1 MSARCF
7 VRSFPGSLKMA
18 LVLLPALLL
27 AACHGDGSSSAA
39 PPVIQAQVSAAQG
52 GTFTDNPANPLVSLA
67 IPAGALSE
75 DARLTVT
82 PVAGPPAPGANQTPA
97 SSAFT
102 ISLTSVSGAPLTIGG
117 DLVLE
122 LAAAPAPVHPQLGE
136 IAKLSGTQWER
147 LRANFFRSADN
158 TVVALVAEPNGTF
171 RAIHRTLQT
180 AGGPGAAAGFDVFMH
195 ETFGNEEF
203 FGGVLGLHTVL
214 NDLLPTEAVAL
225 GVQIDLAKVP
235 ADIADVMTGT
245 DLNAKDAALAN
256 PVATQRLLKAG
267 AIVGVRGVFA
277 TADPNDLTL
286 ISAGITCALC
296 HQNVTPTTFQ
306 LSAGPTALP
315 IGPLEV
321 DGKANVAMA
330 AGAIIAATPFA
341 AVAGQATVD
350 LLNSWGPGRFDI
362 RALPDNPLEDNAD
375 NPTGNP
381 PLWNFVDMEAQGY
394 LFGYDGLF
402 VGENALASQ
411 AEAVYDLVMHAN
423 GAFGTA
429 SGNLPPALRITPP
442 QSLLDA
448 LAAAE
453 TAAPGNDLDTQ
464 KLLDL
469 QTWMRSLA
477 SPPPGAFDE
486 ALAEEG
492 FRLFFGRANCHVCH
506 NTADL
511 TDAAGSL
518 FTFTLGP
525 TPGELSGGIKVPG
538 LRGVSQSA
546 PYLHD
551 HSLATLAEVVALLAT
566 LGDPIPALTA
576 DEQTALVE
584 FLKSL

>member
-1 MSARCF
+1 MSARYF
-7 VRSFPGSLKMA
+7 VPSFSDFQKISLIL
-18 LVLLPALLL
+18 LVALLL
-27 AACHGDGSSSAA
+27 AACHGGGGNDSVAA
-39 PPVIQAQVSAAQG
+39 PVFQAQVSAAQG
-52 GTFTDNPANPLVSLA
+52 GTFADNPANPLVSLT

-97 SSAFT
+97 GSAFA
-102 ISLTSVSGAPLTIGG
+102 ISLISVSGAPLTIGE

-122 LAAAPAPVHPQLGE
+122 MAAAPAPVHPQLGE
-136 IAKLSGTQWER
+136 IAKVSGTAW
-147 LRANFFRSADN
+147 LRQRASFFRPSDS
-158 TVVALVAEPNGTF
+158 TVVTLVADPNGTF
-171 RAIHRTLQT
+171 RVMHRSLQT
-180 AGGPGAAAGFDVFMH
+180 AGGPGATAGLDVFMH
-195 ETFGNEEF
+195 ETFGNEDF
-203 FGGVLGLHTVL
+203 FGGVLGLHTAL

-225 GVQIDLAKVP
+225 GVQVDLAKVP
-235 ADIADVMTGT
+235 QAIVDVMTGA
-245 DLNAKDAALAN
+245 DLNAKDVALAD
-256 PVATQRLLKAG
+256 PGTTRALLRAG
-267 AIVGVRGVFA
+267 AVVGVKGIFE
-277 TADPNDLTL
+277 DPLIPDLLT
-286 ISAGITCALC
+286 SAGITCALC

-321 DGKANVAMA
+321 DGKANVAMD
-330 AGAIIAATPFA
+330 AGAILAATPFA
-341 AVAGQATVD
+341 QIAGQPTID

-362 RALPDNPLEDNAD
+362 RALPDNLLEDNAD

-381 PLWNFVDMEAQGY
+381 PLWNFVDLETQGY

-402 VGENALASQ
+402 VGANALASQ

-423 GAFGTA
+423 GAFGTV
-429 SGNLPPALRITPP
+429 SGNLSPALRVTPP
-442 QSLLDA
+442 QALLDV

-453 TAAPGNDLDTQ
+453 TAAPGNDIVTQ
-464 KLLDL
+464 DLLDL

-486 ALAEEG
+486 TLAEEG
-492 FRLFFGRANCHVCH
+492 FKLFFGRANCHVCH

-525 TPGELSGGIKVPG
+525 TPGDLAGGIKVPG
-538 LRGVSQSA
+538 LRGVSHSA

-551 HSLATLAEVVALLAT
+551 HSLTTLAEVVALLAT

-576 DEQTALVE
+576 DEQAALVE

>member
-1 MSARCF
+1 VKGVF
-7 VRSFPGSLKMA
+7 
-18 LVLLPALLL
+18 
-27 AACHGDGSSSAA
+27 GD
-39 PPVIQAQVSAAQG
+39 PL
-52 GTFTDNPANPLVSLA
+52 NP
-67 IPAGALSE
+67 
-75 DARLTVT
+75 
-82 PVAGPPAPGANQTPA
+82 
-97 SSAFT
+97 
-102 ISLTSVSGAPLTIGG
+102 
-117 DLVLE
+117 
-122 LAAAPAPVHPQLGE
+122 
-136 IAKLSGTQWER
+136 
-147 LRANFFRSADN
+147 
-158 TVVALVAEPNGTF
+158 
-171 RAIHRTLQT
+171 
-180 AGGPGAAAGFDVFMH
+180 
-195 ETFGNEEF
+195 
-203 FGGVLGLHTVL
+203 
-214 NDLLPTEAVAL
+214 DLLT
-225 GVQIDLAKVP
+225 
-235 ADIADVMTGT
+235 
-245 DLNAKDAALAN
+245 
-256 PVATQRLLKAG
+256 
-267 AIVGVRGVFA
+267 
-277 TADPNDLTL
+277 
-286 ISAGITCALC
+286 SAGITCALC
-296 HQNVTPTTFQ
+296 HQNVTPTNFQ
-306 LSAGPTALP
+306 LNAGPTTLP
-315 IGPLEV
+315 IGPLKV
-321 DGKANVAMA
+321 DGNANIAMD

-341 AVAGQATVD
+341 QTAGQATID

-381 PLWNFVDMEAQGY
+381 PLWNFVDLAAQGY
-394 LFGYDGLF
+394 RFGYDGLF

-423 GAFGTA
+423 GAFGTG

-442 QSLLDA
+442 QALLDA

-453 TAAPGNDLDTQ
+453 TAAPGNDIVTQ
-464 KLLDL
+464 DLLDL

-506 NTADL
+506 NTGDL

-525 TPGELSGGIKVPG
+525 TPGDLAGGIKVPG

-551 HSLATLAEVVALLAT
+551 HSLASLEEVVALLAA

>member
-7 VRSFPGSLKMA
+7 VRSFSDFRKMSLI
-18 LVLLPALLL
+18 LLFALLL
-27 AACHGDGSSSAA
+27 AACHGGGGNDSVA
-39 PPVIQAQVSAAQG
+39 PPVIQAQVAAAQG
-52 GTFTDNPANPLVSLA
+52 GTFSDNPANPLVSLT

-82 PVAGPPAPGANQTPA
+82 PAAGPPAPGANQTPA
-97 SSAFT
+97 SSAFA
-102 ISLTSVSGAPLTIGG
+102 ISLTSVSGAPLTIDE

-122 LAAAPAPVHPQLGE
+122 MAAAPAPVHPQFGE
-136 IAKLSGTQWER
+136 IAKVSGTGW
-147 LRANFFRSADN
+147 LRQRASLFRPSDS
-158 TVVALVAEPNGTF
+158 TVVTLVADPNGTF
-171 RAIHRTLQT
+171 RVMHRSLQT
-180 AGGPGAAAGFDVFMH
+180 AGGPGATAGFDVFMN
-195 ETFGNEEF
+195 ETFGNEDF

-235 ADIADVMTGT
+235 QAIVDVMTGA
-245 DLNAKDAALAN
+245 DLNAKDVALAD
-256 PVATQRLLKAG
+256 PATTRALLQAG
-267 AIVGVRGVFA
+267 AVVGVKGVFG
-277 TADPNDLTL
+277 DPLNPDLLT
-286 ISAGITCALC
+286 SAGITCALC

-306 LSAGPTALP
+306 LSAGPTTLP
-315 IGPLEV
+315 IGPLKV
-321 DGKANVAMA
+321 DGKANVVMD
-330 AGAIIAATPFA
+330 AGAILAATPFA
-341 AVAGQATVD
+341 QAAGQPTID

-381 PLWNFVDMEAQGY
+381 PLWNFVDLEAQGY

-423 GAFGTA
+423 GAFGTV

-442 QSLLDA
+442 QALLDA

-453 TAAPGNDLDTQ
+453 TASPGNGIVTQ
-464 KLLDL
+464 DLLDL

-525 TPGELSGGIKVPG
+525 TPGDLAGGIKVPG

-551 HSLATLAEVVALLAT
+551 HSLASLEEVVALLAT
-566 LGDPIPALTA
+566 LGDPIPALSV

>member
-1 MSARCF
+1 MSAR
-7 VRSFPGSLKMA
+7 SFLSNFSDFQRMS
-18 LVLLPALLL
+18 LVLLFALLL
-27 AACHGDGSSSAA
+27 AACNGSDGNDSVV

-52 GTFTDNPANPLVSLA
+52 GTFADNPANPLVSLTV
-67 IPAGALSE
+67 PAGALSE

-82 PVAGPPAPGANQTPA
+82 PVAGSPAPGANQTPA
-97 SSAFT
+97 STAYA
-102 ISLTSVSGAPLTIGG
+102 IALNSVSGAPLTIGE
-117 DLVLE
+117 DLILE
-122 LAAAPAPVHPQLGE
+122 MAAAPAPVHPQLGE
-136 IAKLSGTQWER
+136 IARVSGTVW
-147 LRANFFRSADN
+147 LRQVASFFRPSDS
-158 TVVALVAEPNGTF
+158 TVVTLVADPNGIF
-171 RAIHRTLQT
+171 RVMHRSLQT
-180 AGGPGAAAGFDVFMH
+180 AGGPGVTAGFDVFMNG
-195 ETFGNEEF
+195 TFGNEDF
-203 FGGVLGLHTVL
+203 FGGVLDLHTVL
-214 NDLLPTEAVAL
+214 NGLPPTDAVAL

-235 ADIADVMTGT
+235 QTIVDVMTGT
-245 DLNAKDAALAN
+245 DLNAKDVALAD
-256 PVATQRLLKAG
+256 PATTRALLQAG
-267 AIVGVRGVFA
+267 AVVGVKGVFG
-277 TADPNDLTL
+277 DPLNPDLLT
-286 ISAGITCALC
+286 SAGITCALC

-306 LSAGPTALP
+306 LSAGPTTLP

-321 DGKANVAMA
+321 DGKANVAMD
-330 AGAIIAATPFA
+330 AGAILAATPFA
-341 AVAGQATVD
+341 QTAGQPTID

-381 PLWNFVDMEAQGY
+381 PLWNFVDLEAQGY
-394 LFGYDGLF
+394 FFGYDGLF

-423 GAFGTA
+423 GAFGTV
-429 SGNLPPALRITPP
+429 SGNLSPALRITPP
-442 QSLLDA
+442 QALLDA

-453 TAAPGNDLDTQ
+453 VAAPGNDIVTQ
-464 KLLDL
+464 DLLDL

-506 NTADL
+506 DTADL

-518 FTFTLGP
+518 FTFTLGA
-525 TPGELSGGIKVPG
+525 TSGDLAGGIKVPG

-551 HSLATLAEVVALLAT
+551 HSLASLEEVVALLAT

-576 DEQTALVE
+576 TEQTALVE

>member
-1 MSARCF
+1 MKKAMLDTFRNW
-7 VRSFPGSLKMA
+7 PA
-18 LVLLPALLL
+18 AVLGAAVLALL
-27 AACHGDGSSSAA
+27 AACHGGGSDSAA
-39 PPVIQAQVSAAQG
+39 LPVIQTQVSAAEG
-52 GTFTDNPANPLVSLA
+52 GTFSDNPANPLVSLT
-67 IPAGALSE
+67 IPAGTLSE

-97 SSAFT
+97 SSAFA
-102 ISLTSVSGAPLTIGG
+102 ISLASVSGAPLTIGE

-122 LAAAPAPVHPQLGE
+122 MAAAPAPVHPQLGE
-136 IAKLSGTQWER
+136 IAKVSGTAWER
-147 LRANFFRSADN
+147 LRASFFRPSDN

-171 RAIHRTLQT
+171 RVLHRSLQT
-180 AGGPGAAAGFDVFMH
+180 TSGPGVAAGFDVFMD
-195 ETFGNEEF
+195 ETFGNEDF
-203 FGGVLGLHTVL
+203 FGSVLGLHTVL
-214 NDLLPTEAVAL
+214 NTLLPTEAVVL

-235 ADIADVMTGT
+235 QAIVDVMTGV
-245 DLNAKDAALAN
+245 DLAAKDAALAD
-256 PVATQRLLKAG
+256 PATTRALLQAG
-267 AIVGVRGVFA
+267 AVVGVKGVFG
-277 TADPNDLTL
+277 DPVNPDLLT
-286 ISAGITCALC
+286 SAGITCALC
-296 HQNVTPTTFQ
+296 HQNVTPTTFG
-306 LSAGPTALP
+306 LTAGPTALP
-315 IGPLEV
+315 IGPLEI
-321 DGKANVAMA
+321 DGKANIVMD
-330 AGAIIAATPFA
+330 AGAILAATPFA
-341 AVAGQATVD
+341 QAAGQATID

-381 PLWNFVDMEAQGY
+381 SLWNFVDLEAQGY

-429 SGNLPPALRITPP
+429 SGNLPPALRVTPP
-442 QSLLDA
+442 QTLLDA

-453 TAAPGNDLDTQ
+453 TAAPGNNLVTQ
-464 KLLDL
+464 DLLDL

-477 SPPPGAFDE
+477 SPPPTAFDE

-492 FRLFFGRANCHVCH
+492 FRLFFGRANCHACH

-511 TDAAGSL
+511 TNAEGSL
-518 FTFTLGP
+518 FTFSLGA
-525 TPGELSGGIKVPG
+525 TPGDLAGGIKVPG

-551 HSLATLAEVVALLAT
+551 HSLATLEEVVALLAT
-566 LGDPIPALTA
+566 LGEPIPALTA
-576 DEQTALVE
+576 DEQAALVE

>member
-1 MSARCF
+1 MSARYF
-7 VRSFPGSLKMA
+7 VPSFSDFQKISLIL
-18 LVLLPALLL
+18 LVALLL
-27 AACHGDGSSSAA
+27 AACHGGGGNDSVAA
-39 PPVIQAQVSAAQG
+39 PVFQAQVSAAQG
-52 GTFTDNPANPLVSLA
+52 GTFADNPANPLVSLT

-97 SSAFT
+97 GSAFA
-102 ISLTSVSGAPLTIGG
+102 ISLISVSGAPLTIGE

-122 LAAAPAPVHPQLGE
+122 MAAAPAPVHPQLGE
-136 IAKLSGTQWER
+136 IAKVSGTAW
-147 LRANFFRSADN
+147 LRQRASFFRPSDS
-158 TVVALVAEPNGTF
+158 TVVTLVADPNGTF
-171 RAIHRTLQT
+171 RVMHRSLQT
-180 AGGPGAAAGFDVFMH
+180 AGGPGATAGLDVFMH
-195 ETFGNEEF
+195 ETFGNEDF
-203 FGGVLGLHTVL
+203 FGGVLGLHTAL

-225 GVQIDLAKVP
+225 GVQVDLAKVP
-235 ADIADVMTGT
+235 QAIVDVMTGA
-245 DLNAKDAALAN
+245 DLNAKDVALAD
-256 PVATQRLLKAG
+256 PGTTRALLRAG
-267 AIVGVRGVFA
+267 AVVGVKGIFE
-277 TADPNDLTL
+277 DPLNPDLLT
-286 ISAGITCALC
+286 SSGITCALC

-321 DGKANVAMA
+321 DGKANVAMD
-330 AGAIIAATPFA
+330 AGAILAATPFA
-341 AVAGQATVD
+341 QIAGQPTID

-362 RALPDNPLEDNAD
+362 RALPDNLLEDNAD

-381 PLWNFVDMEAQGY
+381 PLWNFVDLETQGY

-402 VGENALASQ
+402 VGANALASQ

-423 GAFGTA
+423 GAFGTV
-429 SGNLPPALRITPP
+429 SGNLSPALRVTPP
-442 QSLLDA
+442 QALLDV

-453 TAAPGNDLDTQ
+453 TAAPGNDIVTQ
-464 KLLDL
+464 DLLDL

-486 ALAEEG
+486 TLAEEG
-492 FRLFFGRANCHVCH
+492 FKLFFGRANCHVCH

-525 TPGELSGGIKVPG
+525 TPGDLAGGIKVPG
-538 LRGVSQSA
+538 LRGVSHSA

-551 HSLATLAEVVALLAT
+551 HSLTTLAEVVALLAT

-576 DEQTALVE
+576 DEQAALVE